1 MHVRRPGDEAKFWLR
16 PEVVVAESFGFNAG
30 ELNAL
35 FPTVHHE
42 ALADPKGL
50 AWTFGHSGSV

>member
-1 MHVRRPGDEAKFWLR
+1 MHVRRGGDEAKFWLR

-35 FPTVHHE
+35 VRTVHHE
-42 ALADPKGL
+42 RARIER
-50 AWTFGHSGSV
+50 AWHGHFGHSGSV